1 MCGPSQARCV
11 DFDHHP
17 GIVNFLASLS
27 ETRSQIPALY
37 AGNEGRSFING
48 HLIPR
53 IEVSDSC
60 RYVFCFLQ
68 KLVLVNRIKHNS
80 VVQNGVLSDQGGLY
94 HLDNAILTLARMEES
109 DLRHL
114 RRFAFSIWSGSGR
127 TVIYR
132 DEEYENIN
140 DIFLNDYG
148 ASQINFIKSLVVDMM
163 DHLPQLD
170 ETCILPTRQ
179 HLYQGNE
186 CWETVTST
194 GRICSI

>member
-1 MCGPSQARCV
+1 MEYSA
-11 DFDHHP
+11 
-17 GIVNFLASLS
+17 
-27 ETRSQIPALY
+27 T
-37 AGNEGRSFING
+37 
-48 HLIPR
+48 
-53 IEVSDSC
+53 
-60 RYVFCFLQ
+60 
-68 KLVLVNRIKHNS
+68 K
-80 VVQNGVLSDQGGLY
+80 
-94 HLDNAILTLARMEES
+94 DNAILTLARMEES

-114 RRFAFSIWSGSGR
+114 RCFAFSIWSGSGR

-170 ETCILPTRQ
+170 ETCILLTRQ